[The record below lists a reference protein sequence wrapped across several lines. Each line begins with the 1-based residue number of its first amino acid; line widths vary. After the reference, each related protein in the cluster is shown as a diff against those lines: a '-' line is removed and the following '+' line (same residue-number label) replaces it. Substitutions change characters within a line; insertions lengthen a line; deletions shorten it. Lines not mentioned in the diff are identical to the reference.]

1 LSLFDPD
8 GTFLRTVKI
17 GVEGS
22 AAPSV
27 LALAALG
34 GNKIVCAVQ
43 EGRTSPADV
52 LAFRHRVLVKD
63 VGNGAET
70 ELAVFDWEKPR
81 SKFMVR
87 VMEWEPSVFLVK
99 ASPDR
104 VLVAWSGS
112 PEIAVF
118 SVTGQKLSSFNLD
131 IERTK
136 IVWKHLEF
144 AVNADKDPKNI
155 EFLARNKADIK
166 LPDYLPY
173 FSRLAL
179 DAEGTIL
186 VYDLGAASFSREAAF
201 KAYSLDGRLLAS
213 VKIDPAGYDPV
224 MPVHFLKGFAYAY
237 LAKAD
242 DEGAFVFAR
251 FRLAAD

>member
-1 LSLFDPD
+1 M
-8 GTFLRTVKI
+8 I
-17 GVEGS
+17 
-22 AAPSV
+22 AA
-27 LALAALG
+27 
-34 GNKIVCAVQ
+34 
-43 EGRTSPADV
+43 RY
-52 LAFRHRVLVKD
+52 RVLIKD
-63 VGNGAET
+63 LGDGRET
-70 ELAVFDWEKPR
+70 ELAVFDWEKPM

-87 VMEWEPSVFLVK
+87 VIEWEPAVFLAK
-99 ASPDR
+99 AGPDS
-104 VLVAWSGS
+104 VLVACSGS
-112 PEIAVF
+112 PEVALF
-118 SVTGQKLSSFNLD
+118 SFSGQKRSSFTLD